1 MQRQLSHRFLIRAYR
16 QPSGISRVPD
26 SFITLDT
33 PFGSCYAATCFVS
46 LHIYTGNMPG
56 LD

>member
-16 QPSGISRVPD
+16 RPGGISRGPD

-33 PFGSCYAATCFVS
+33 PFWQCYAGIWPVS

>member
-16 QPSGISRVPD
+16 RPGGVSRVPD
-26 SFITLDT
+26 SVITLDT
-33 PFGSCYAATCFVS
+33 PFWQCYAGIWPVS